1 MFRFTSVR
9 VPALTAAVLFA
20 ATAAVDIPHDQPS
33 HFRTPADYV
42 LELLFA
48 VALSAAAIACQTWAC
63 QDGCEV
69 GCEDGCRA
77 GRVTRAAVGTAA
89 GGFVLLSASAWSTA
103 ARGQDSLGPVFLLG
117 LLALVGSA
125 VALLVLDLR
134 RRVAPRFAG
143 ITFALATVGMIALGD
158 GYGVLAWTA
167 GWVAIAALSQAG
179 TRERTAATV

>member
-20 ATAAVDIPHDQPS
+20 ATAVVDIPHDQPV
-33 HFRTPADYV
+33 HFRTPVDYL

-48 VALSAAAIACQTWAC
+48 LALSAASIACQAWAC
-63 QDGCEV
+63 QS
-69 GCEDGCRA
+69 GCRA
-77 GRVTRAAVGTAA
+77 TGRASRLAVGSAA
-89 GGFVLLSASAWSTA
+89 GGFLLLAASAWSTA

-117 LLALVGSA
+117 LLLLVGSA

-167 GWVAIAALSQAG
+167 GWVAIAALSQT
-179 TRERTAATV
+179 TRDRTAVAA

>member
-9 VPALTAAVLFA
+9 VPALTAAALFA
-20 ATAAVDIPHDQPS
+20 ATAAVDIPHDQAA

-48 VALSAAAIACQTWAC
+48 LALSAAAIACRAWAC
-63 QDGCEV
+63 QV
-69 GCEDGCRA
+69 GCH
-77 GRVTRAAVGTAA
+77 AVGRATRVAVRTAA

-103 ARGQDSLGPVFLLG
+103 ARSQDSLGPVFLLG

-134 RRVAPRFAG
+134 RRLAPRFAG
-143 ITFALATVGMIALGD
+143 ITFALATVGMVALGD

-167 GWVAIAALSQAG
+167 GWVAIAAHSQAEQ
-179 TRERTAATV
+179 RERTAATV

>member
-1 MFRFTSVR
+1 MFRLTSVR

-20 ATAAVDIPHDQPS
+20 ATAAVDIPHDQPA
-33 HFRTPADYV
+33 HFRTPVDYV

-48 VALSAAAIACQTWAC
+48 LALSASVIACQAWAC
-63 QDGCEV
+63 QDGCR
-69 GCEDGCRA
+69 DGCRA
-77 GRVTRAAVGTAA
+77 GRATRVAVGTAA

-103 ARGQDSLGPVFLLG
+103 ARGQDSLGPAFLLG

-134 RRVAPRFAG
+134 HRVAPRFAG

-179 TRERTAATV
+179 TRERTPATV

>member
-48 VALSAAAIACQTWAC
+48 VALSAAAIACQAWAC
-63 QDGCEV
+63 QDGCQ
-69 GCEDGCRA
+69 DGCRT
-77 GRVTRAAVGTAA
+77 GRATRVAVGTAA

-179 TRERTAATV
+179 TRERTSATV

>member
-33 HFRTPADYV
+33 PFRTPADYL

-48 VALSAAAIACQTWAC
+48 VALSVAAIACQAWAC
-63 QDGCEV
+63 QDGCQ
-69 GCEDGCRA
+69 DGCRA
-77 GRVTRAAVGTAA
+77 GRATRVAVGTAA

-103 ARGQDSLGPVFLLG
+103 ARGQDSLGAVFLLG

-179 TRERTAATV
+179 ARERTSTTV